1 MEHNFLTADTGMPPN
16 MPYPRFLADMEI
28 GSTAKELYIRLLD
41 KAVTEKETDSR
52 GYFYTR
58 FPIHE
63 QMAALSKSDA
73 TVKRAMLELERA
85 GLLVMKRQGHGRTNL
100 LYPLL

>member
-1 MEHNFLTADTGMPPN
+1 MEHDYLTADTEMPPN
-16 MPYPRFLADMEI
+16 MLYPRFLADMEI
-28 GSTAKELYIRLLD
+28 GSTAKELYVRMLD
-41 KAVTEKETDSR
+41 KTVTERTADSR

-58 FPIHE
+58 FPIRE

-85 GLLVMKRQGHGRTNL
+85 GLIVRKRQGHGRPNRIYVL
-100 LYPLL
+100 A

>member
-1 MEHNFLTADTGMPPN
+1 MEHDYLTVYTEMPTN

-28 GSTAKELYIRLLD
+28 GSTAKELYVRMLD
-41 KAVTEKETDSR
+41 KTVTERTADSR

-58 FPIHE
+58 FPIRE

-85 GLLVMKRQGHGRTNL
+85 GLIVRKRQGHGRPNRIYVLT
-100 LYPLL
+100 